1 MSIQPLPT
9 STVQKLR
16 CSMNLTSPC
25 DFIKELID
33 NAVDANA
40 TAIEITISSNT
51 LDRIAVKDNGTGID
65 IDDFNS
71 LGRRAHT
78 SKLRAFEELASIG
91 GKSLGF
97 RGEAL
102 ASANAL
108 ANIVIITK
116 KSRDPIA
123 WRIELAHGVG
133 GVQAKRPVSA
143 TVGTTVAATQL
154 FEDMLPR
161 QKSLLKEKSK
171 TMSKIQGVLKAY
183 ALARPHIKWSL
194 KVVGDSKPVWSY
206 SPASEASGRE
216 AILQLFGANLMERCI
231 EVSERRP
238 ESPVPDTE
246 GHSIKSTG
254 DWIFSGYFGLQPSTS
269 TSRQGVF
276 ISIDGR
282 PMSSS
287 WYISKKI
294 LNIIKSHVTNIKESS
309 NFSSMSTTHLFVQLS
324 IHCPPLTYDPNIA
337 ARKDEVLLA
346 DEKSFLGKIETIFRK
361 SVVQKLQCE
370 PPTPLLSKCKTS
382 GVTPQY
388 DYEESRK
395 CQPAEK
401 TYNGDTD
408 ISRQTNDYDKNKNHT
423 AIHRNSVEQEK
434 QEHHHSKEPSA
445 SSCLTVRAVVN
456 TSFTVN
462 MSIKEDA
469 ESPNGTSMDTIEI
482 EIPRRPSPVQVD
494 DPVRKGHIRHYFHPV
509 SNQDFDIACDDT
521 ATTAQREEPKDKRQ
535 SPDSHPPKR
544 VPLQPLTASD
554 LNRMR
559 EEEIDYGPEQVEYGD
574 PRLVRTETNAE
585 SAIVSPPS
593 QTANDDTRL
602 LPRPGESE
610 ARFQPPPVPFRGAQD
625 SREAA
630 IGAPF
635 IGHSPMVLTPPP
647 SDPRHRNDGDSP
659 LLRPHLRLFDASP
672 TPANMADRSDYRN
685 TTLAAVSAVS
695 AVDDARSPGRRSE
708 ELWGR
713 NTDSAGHQ
721 DRFAVPWSRSEGS
734 SISYRGGRRG
744 EDVTRVRE
752 PCHEESDGR
761 GRGPTGQQGP
771 FVVPWLR
778 IESSDKSSRGGRSSE
793 GVTHTLANRDYP
805 TLLGRPADKRP
816 RGKQPLVPL
825 QSPPFAE
832 ALEESPMTKKAT
844 SSPEFG
850 GRPQIYSH
858 ASQIALARTPA
869 ATSGVM
875 NRQTEDIEFKSPS
888 TDRQMTDEAE
898 WLDLRKA
905 DGSHPSQAGFCERI
919 SARSRGTF
927 DPEPT
932 DRRLVQSEGDVS
944 TQRLV
949 TIISTGHE
957 DIERLSRQHAKVGQY
972 ELPGDIVV
980 SLLGANLGSVQSVQR
995 RLRWCVDSWMQQNKM
1010 QGQVDYE
1017 M

>member
-9 STVQKLR
+9 STVQQLR

-40 TAIEITISSNT
+40 TAIEITVSSNT

-65 IDDFNS
+65 IDDFTS

-154 FEDMLPR
+154 FENMLPR

-171 TMSKIQGVLKAY
+171 TMSKIQGILKAY

-206 SPASEASGRE
+206 SPASGASGRE

-231 EVSERRP
+231 EISERRP

-254 DWIFSGYFGLQPSTS
+254 DWIFSGHFGLQPSTS

-287 WYISKKI
+287 WHISKKI
-294 LNIIKSHVTNIKESS
+294 LNIFKSHVMNIKESS
-309 NFSSMSTTHLFVQLS
+309 NIPSMSTTHLFVQLS
-324 IHCPPLTYDPNIA
+324 IHCPPMTYDPNIA

-346 DEKSFLGKIETIFRK
+346 DEKSFLGKLEAVFRK
-361 SVVQKLQCE
+361 SVVQKMQCQS
-370 PPTPLLSKCKTS
+370 PNSLLSKCKTS
-382 GVTPQY
+382 GVTPQC
-388 DYEESRK
+388 EESRK
-395 CQPAEK
+395 CQSAEE
-401 TYNGDTD
+401 TDNGEAE
-408 ISRQTNDYDKNKNHT
+408 ISRQTNDNDKNKNHI
-423 AIHRNSVEQEK
+423 ASHHNSIDQEK

-445 SSCLTVRAVVN
+445 SSRLTVRAVVN

-469 ESPNGTSMDTIEI
+469 ESPNGTSLDTIEV

-494 DPVRKGHIRHYFHPV
+494 DPVRKDHIRHYFHPV
-509 SNQDFDIACDDT
+509 PNQDFEIACDDT
-521 ATTAQREEPKDKRQ
+521 ATTAQTKEPKDMRQ
-535 SPDSHPPKR
+535 SLNSHPPKR

-559 EEEIDYGPEQVEYGD
+559 EEDIDYDLEQVESGD
-574 PRLVRTETNAE
+574 PRLVRTAMNAE
-585 SAIVSPPS
+585 SAIISPPS
-593 QTANDDTRL
+593 QTANDGTRPL
-602 LPRPGESE
+602 RRPGESGI
-610 ARFQPPPVPFRGAQD
+610 RFQPPPVPFQRAQD

-630 IGAPF
+630 INAPF

-647 SDPRHRNDGDSP
+647 SDPRYRDDGGSP
-659 LLRPHLRLFDASP
+659 LLRPRLRLFDASP
-672 TPANMADRSDYRN
+672 TPANIADRSEYRRA
-685 TTLAAVSAVS
+685 TLAVVA
-695 AVDDARSPGRRSE
+695 DAHSPGGRSE
-708 ELWGR
+708 ELR
-713 NTDSAGHQ
+713 SRDTDSAGHQ
-721 DRFAVPWSRSEGS
+721 GRFAVPWLRSEGS
-734 SISYRGGRRG
+734 SISSRGGRRR
-744 EDVTRVRE
+744 EDVTRARE
-752 PCHEESDGR
+752 PSHEESEGR
-761 GRGPTGQQGP
+761 GRGSGSQQDQ

-778 IESSDKSSRGGRSSE
+778 SESSGKSSRGGRSSQ
-793 GVTHTLANRDYP
+793 GVTHTLANKDYP
-805 TLLGRPADKRP
+805 TLLGRPVDKRP

-825 QSPPFAE
+825 RSSPFAE

-844 SSPEFG
+844 PPPPEFG
-850 GRPQIYSH
+850 GGPQIYSH

-869 ATSGVM
+869 PLQRFGAAASGVM
-875 NRQTEDIEFKSPS
+875 NRQAEDVEFRSPS

-898 WLDLRKA
+898 WLDLRKP
-905 DGSHPSQAGFCERI
+905 DGSRPSQAGFCERI
-919 SARSRGTF
+919 SAVRRGTF

-932 DRRLVQSEGDVS
+932 DRQFVQSEGELS

-949 TIISTGHE
+949 TTISTGHE
-957 DIERLSRQHAKVGQY
+957 DIERLSSQHAKVGQY

>member
-9 STVQKLR
+9 STVQQLR
-16 CSMNLTSPC
+16 CSMNLTSPS

-40 TAIEITISSNT
+40 TAIEITVSSNT
-51 LDRIAVKDNGTGID
+51 LDRIAVKDNGSGID

-123 WRIELAHGVG
+123 WRIELTHGVG

-143 TVGTTVAATQL
+143 TAGTTVAATQL
-154 FEDMLPR
+154 FENMLPR

-171 TMSKIQGVLKAY
+171 TMSKIQGILKAY

-206 SPASEASGRE
+206 SPASGASGRE

-231 EVSERRP
+231 EISERTP
-238 ESPVPDTE
+238 ESPLPDTE
-246 GHSIKSTG
+246 GHSSKSTG
-254 DWIFSGYFGLQPSTS
+254 GWIFSGYYGLQPSTS
-269 TSRQGVF
+269 NSRQGVF

-287 WYISKKI
+287 WHISKKI
-294 LNIIKSHVTNIKESS
+294 VNIVKSHVTNIKESD

-324 IHCPPLTYDPNIA
+324 IHCPPMTYDPNIA

-346 DEKSFLGKIETIFRK
+346 DEKSFLGKLEAILRK
-361 SVVQKLQCE
+361 SVVQKPQCQ
-370 PPTPLLSKCKTS
+370 PPTPLLSERKTS
-382 GVTPQY
+382 GVTPQC
-388 DYEESRK
+388 EESHK
-395 CQPAEK
+395 CQPAQG
-401 TYNGDTD
+401 TDNGEAD
-408 ISRQTNDYDKNKNHT
+408 ISRQTNENDKTKNHI
-423 AIHRNSVEQEK
+423 AARRNSID
-434 QEHHHSKEPSA
+434 HHSKKPSA
-445 SSCLTVRAVVN
+445 SSRRTIRAIVN

-469 ESPNGTSMDTIEI
+469 ESPNGTSLDTIEV
-482 EIPRRPSPVQVD
+482 EVPRRPSPVQVD
-494 DPVRKGHIRHYFHPV
+494 DPVRKDHIRHYFHPV
-509 SNQDFDIACDDT
+509 PNQDFEIACDDT
-521 ATTAQREEPKDKRQ
+521 ATTAQTKEPKDKRR
-535 SPDSHPPKR
+535 SPDSHPSKR

-554 LNRMR
+554 LNRIR
-559 EEEIDYGPEQVEYGD
+559 EEEVDYGPEQVESRD
-574 PRLVRTETNAE
+574 PRLVRTAMNAE

-593 QTANDDTRL
+593 QTANDGTRPL
-602 LPRPGESE
+602 SRPGESGT
-610 ARFQPPPVPFRGAQD
+610 RFQPPPVPFRGAQD
-625 SREAA
+625 NQL
-630 IGAPF
+630 F
-635 IGHSPMVLTPPP
+635 VGHSRMVLTPPP
-647 SDPRHRNDGDSP
+647 SDPRHRDDGDSP
-659 LLRPHLRLFDASP
+659 LLRPRLRLFDASP
-672 TPANMADRSDYRN
+672 TPANIADRFDYRHA
-685 TTLAAVSAVS
+685 TLAAIA
-695 AVDDARSPGRRSE
+695 DADSPGRRSE
-708 ELWGR
+708 ELWSRDIGS
-713 NTDSAGHQ
+713 TGDQ
-721 DRFAVPWSRSEGS
+721 DRFAVPWLRSEGS
-734 SISYRGGRRG
+734 STSPRGDRRR
-744 EDVTRVRE
+744 EDVTRARE
-752 PCHEESDGR
+752 PCHEESERR
-761 GRGPTGQQGP
+761 GRGPTGQQGQ

-778 IESSDKSSRGGRSSE
+778 DESNGKSSHGGRRSE
-793 GVTHTLANRDYP
+793 DVTHTLANKDYP

-816 RGKQPLVPL
+816 REKQALVSL
-825 QSPPFAE
+825 QSSPFAE
-832 ALEESPMTKKAT
+832 ALEESSMTKKAT
-844 SSPEFG
+844 PSPEFG

-869 ATSGVM
+869 PMQRFSAAASGVM
-875 NRQTEDIEFKSPS
+875 SRQTGVEFRSPS
-888 TDRQMTDEAE
+888 THRQMTDDAE
-898 WLDLRKA
+898 WPGLRKA
-905 DGSHPSQAGFCERI
+905 DGSCPSQAGFCERI
-919 SARSRGTF
+919 SAGSCGSL
-927 DPEPT
+927 DSEPT
-932 DRRLVQSEGDVS
+932 DRRFVHEGEVS
-944 TQRLV
+944 TQRLA
-949 TIISTGHE
+949 TTISTGHD
-957 DIERLSRQHAKVGQY
+957 DIERLSSQHAKVGQY

-980 SLLGANLGSVQSVQR
+980 SLLGANLGGVQSVQR

>member
-9 STVQKLR
+9 STVQQLR
-16 CSMNLTSPC
+16 CSMNLISPC

-40 TAIEITISSNT
+40 TAIEITVSSNT
-51 LDRIAVKDNGTGID
+51 LDRIAVKDNGSGID

-154 FEDMLPR
+154 FENMLPR

-171 TMSKIQGVLKAY
+171 TMSKIQGILKAY

-206 SPASEASGRE
+206 SPASGASGRE

-231 EVSERRP
+231 EISERTP
-238 ESPVPDTE
+238 ESPLPDTE
-246 GHSIKSTG
+246 GHSSTSTG
-254 DWIFSGYFGLQPSTS
+254 GWIFSGYYGLQPSTN

-287 WYISKKI
+287 WHISKKI
-294 LNIIKSHVTNIKESS
+294 VNILKSHVTNIKESS

-324 IHCPPLTYDPNIA
+324 IHCPPMTYDPNIA

-346 DEKSFLGKIETIFRK
+346 DEKSFLGKLEAIFRK
-361 SVVQKLQCE
+361 SVVQKPQYQP
-370 PPTPLLSKCKTS
+370 PPTPLLSECKTS
-382 GVTPQY
+382 GVTPQC
-388 DYEESRK
+388 EESHK
-395 CQPAEK
+395 CQPAQE
-401 TYNGDTD
+401 TDNGEAD
-408 ISRQTNDYDKNKNHT
+408 IPRQTIENDKNKNSI
-423 AIHRNSVEQEK
+423 AARRNSID
-434 QEHHHSKEPSA
+434 HHSKKPSA
-445 SSCLTVRAVVN
+445 SSRRTIRAVVN

-469 ESPNGTSMDTIEI
+469 ESPNGTSLDTIEV

-494 DPVRKGHIRHYFHPV
+494 DPVRKDHIRHYFHPV
-509 SNQDFDIACDDT
+509 SNQDFEIACDDT
-521 ATTAQREEPKDKRQ
+521 ATTAQTKEPKEKRQ
-535 SPDSHPPKR
+535 SPDSHPSKR

-559 EEEIDYGPEQVEYGD
+559 EEEVDYGPEQVESGD
-574 PRLVRTETNAE
+574 PRLVRTAMNAE
-585 SAIVSPPS
+585 SAIISPPS
-593 QTANDDTRL
+593 QTANDGTRP
-602 LPRPGESE
+602 LPRPGESGT
-610 ARFQPPPVPFRGAQD
+610 RFQPPPMPFRGAQD
-625 SREAA
+625 SQ
-630 IGAPF
+630 PF
-635 IGHSPMVLTPPP
+635 IGHSRMVLTPPP
-647 SDPRHRNDGDSP
+647 SDPRHRDDGDSL
-659 LLRPHLRLFDASP
+659 LLRSRLRLFDASP
-672 TPANMADRSDYRN
+672 TPANIADHSDYRHA
-685 TTLAAVSAVS
+685 TLAAVA
-695 AVDDARSPGRRSE
+695 DAHSPGRRSE
-708 ELWGR
+708 ELWSRDTGS
-713 NTDSAGHQ
+713 TGDQ
-721 DRFAVPWSRSEGS
+721 DRFAVPWLRSEGS
-734 SISYRGGRRG
+734 STSPRGGRRR
-744 EDVTRVRE
+744 EDVNRARE
-752 PCHEESDGR
+752 PCHEEGQRR
-761 GRGPTGQQGP
+761 GRGPTGQQGQ

-778 IESSDKSSRGGRSSE
+778 SESSGKSSRGGRRSE
-793 GVTHTLANRDYP
+793 HVTHTFANKDYP
-805 TLLGRPADKRP
+805 TLPGRSADKRP
-816 RGKQPLVPL
+816 RENQALVFL
-825 QSPPFAE
+825 QSSTFAE

-844 SSPEFG
+844 PSSEFG

-869 ATSGVM
+869 PMKRLPFSAAASGVM
-875 NRQTEDIEFKSPS
+875 SRQAGDVEFRSPS
-888 TDRQMTDEAE
+888 TYRQMTDNTE
-898 WLDLRKA
+898 WPGLRKA
-905 DGSHPSQAGFCERI
+905 DGSRPSQAGFCERI
-919 SARSRGTF
+919 SAGSRGPF
-927 DPEPT
+927 DSEPT
-932 DRRLVQSEGDVS
+932 DRRFVHEGEVS
-944 TQRLV
+944 TQRLA
-949 TIISTGHE
+949 TTISTGHE
-957 DIERLSRQHAKVGQY
+957 DIERLSSQHAKVGQY

-980 SLLGANLGSVQSVQR
+980 SLLGANLRGVQSVQR

>member
-9 STVQKLR
+9 STVQQLR
-16 CSMNLTSPC
+16 CSMNLISPC

-33 NAVDANA
+33 NAVDANG
-40 TAIEITISSNT
+40 TAIEITVSSNT
-51 LDRIAVKDNGTGID
+51 LDRIAVKDNGSGID

-123 WRIELAHGVG
+123 WRIELMHGVG

-143 TVGTTVAATQL
+143 TVGTTVVATQL
-154 FEDMLPR
+154 FENMLPR

-171 TMSKIQGVLKAY
+171 TMSKIQSILKAY

-206 SPASEASGRE
+206 SPASGASGRE
-216 AILQLFGANLMERCI
+216 AILQLFGANLMESCI
-231 EVSERRP
+231 EISERIP
-238 ESPVPDTE
+238 EYPVPDTE
-246 GHSIKSTG
+246 GQSSKSTG
-254 DWIFSGYFGLQPSTS
+254 DWIFSGYYGLRPLTS

-287 WYISKKI
+287 WHISKKI
-294 LNIIKSHVTNIKESS
+294 INILKSHVTNIKESS

-324 IHCPPLTYDPNIA
+324 IHCPPMTYDPNIA

-346 DEKSFLGKIETIFRK
+346 DEKSFIGKLESIFRK
-361 SVVQKLQCE
+361 SRVQKLRCQ

-382 GVTPQY
+382 GVTPQC
-388 DYEESRK
+388 EESPK
-395 CQPAEK
+395 CQPAQE
-401 TYNGDTD
+401 TDNAEAD
-408 ISRQTNDYDKNKNHT
+408 ISRQTNENDKNKNHI
-423 AIHRNSVEQEK
+423 ASHRNSVGQEK
-434 QEHHHSKEPSA
+434 KEPYHSKEPSA
-445 SSCLTVRAVVN
+445 SRSSSRLTIRAVVN

-469 ESPNGTSMDTIEI
+469 ETPNGTSLDTIEV

-494 DPVRKGHIRHYFHPV
+494 DSVRKDRIRHYFHPV
-509 SNQDFDIACDDT
+509 SNQDFEIACDDT
-521 ATTAQREEPKDKRQ
+521 ATTAQTKEPKDKRQ

-544 VPLQPLTASD
+544 VPLQPLTASA
-554 LNRMR
+554 LNRMK
-559 EEEIDYGPEQVEYGD
+559 EEEIYYGPEQVESGD
-574 PRLVRTETNAE
+574 PHLVRTAMNGE

-593 QTANDDTRL
+593 QMANNANNGTRP
-602 LPRPGESE
+602 LPRPGESGI
-610 ARFQPPPVPFRGAQD
+610 RFQPPPVPLRGAQD

-635 IGHSPMVLTPPP
+635 IGHSPMILTPPP

-659 LLRPHLRLFDASP
+659 LLRPRLRLFDASP
-672 TPANMADRSDYRN
+672 TPANIADRSDYRHA
-685 TTLAAVSAVS
+685 TLAAVA
-695 AVDDARSPGRRSE
+695 DAHSPGRQSE
-708 ELWGR
+708 ELWSR
-713 NTDSAGHQ
+713 DLDSTGHQ
-721 DRFAVPWSRSEGS
+721 DRIA
-734 SISYRGGRRG
+734 
-744 EDVTRVRE
+744 
-752 PCHEESDGR
+752 
-761 GRGPTGQQGP
+761 
-771 FVVPWLR
+771 VPWLR
-778 IESSDKSSRGGRSSE
+778 SEGIGKSSRGGRRSE

-816 RGKQPLVPL
+816 REKQSLVPL
-825 QSPPFAE
+825 QSSPFAE
-832 ALEESPMTKKAT
+832 ALEEFPTTKKAT
-844 SSPEFG
+844 PSPEFG

-858 ASQIALARTPA
+858 VSQIALARTPA
-869 ATSGVM
+869 PMQMFSAAASGVM
-875 NRQTEDIEFKSPS
+875 SRQAEDVEFRIPS
-888 TDRQMTDEAE
+888 TYRQMTNDDE
-898 WLDLRKA
+898 WPGLQKA
-905 DGSHPSQAGFCERI
+905 DGSRPSQAGFFERI

-932 DRRLVQSEGDVS
+932 DRRFVQSDREVS
-944 TQRLV
+944 TQRLAT
-949 TIISTGHE
+949 TISMGHE
-957 DIERLSRQHAKVGQY
+957 DIELLSSQHAKVGQY

-980 SLLGANLGSVQSVQR
+980 SLLGANLGGVQSVQR

-1010 QGQVDYE
+1010 RGQVDYE